1 MCFSDS
7 DDRFDTP
14 LDYTWTI
21 FMEIQH
27 FRACIT
33 TSHANPSSECNTNI
47 NNITWRRL
55 HLLTAPVR
63 GLHLSS
69 VLK

>member
-7 DDRFDTP
+7 DDPFDTP
-14 LDYTWTI
+14 LDYTQTI

-33 TSHANPSSECNTNI
+33 TMYTACKPQLRVEHQQQQSNPEEAS
-47 NNITWRRL
+47 
-55 HLLTAPVR
+55 PF
-63 GLHLSS
+63 
-69 VLK
+69 

>member
-14 LDYTWTI
+14 LDYTQTI
-21 FMEIQH
+21 FMEIQL

-33 TSHANPSSECNTNI
+33 TSH
-47 NNITWRRL
+47 
-55 HLLTAPVR
+55 TACKPELRV
-63 GLHLSS
+63 
-69 VLK
+69 